1 MLTTEQTKII
11 DTSLLLKNNETIKI
25 NAFAGTGKTT
35 TLLAVT
41 NANKDMIFL
50 YIAFNS
56 SIVKEARRKFGKN
69 VEIFTWHKLAIDNL
83 DMSMYNIRTK
93 EYDLL
98 TIADILEIEDN
109 LDLVGDIMRLMKY
122 YFNSDCRTLYEAA
135 QLVNLLSSETL
146 QYATTLWNK
155 FNSGDIDITHDFYLK
170 KFSLD
175 EVALS
180 RLSNKY
186 DCFLLDEAQDCNPVT
201 LKIFNSLTGK
211 KKILVGDT
219 YQQIYQF
226 RGSVN
231 AMDTIKA
238 EYNFFL
244 TYTFRCS
251 KNVVDEANMIL
262 KRYLGSK
269 TFLTSKNTE
278 VPEINTVA
286 YITRTN
292 AMLIEL
298 ISIFKDEDE
307 NTKFNLLKTPQEI
320 FNTAVNVYY
329 FLNNEHEKLSKE
341 FKYLKKFQSEAHL
354 LEFANDYDMVDLKS
368 SVKLVKRYKKYVFV
382 LMESAK
388 KMQDKKSHITL
399 TTAHTSKGLEWDR
412 VLLTSDFKDLAEID
426 TVEKLIEEGNLLYV
440 AVTRAKYEILKL
452 EKEKE

>member
-1 MLTTEQTKII
+1 LTSEQSVII
-11 DTSLLLKNNETIKI
+11 ETSEILKNNETIKI

-41 NANKDMIFL
+41 NTNIDMLFL

-69 VEIFTWHKLAIDNL
+69 VEIFTWHRLAIDNL
-83 DMSMYNIRTK
+83 DMSNYNIRTK

-109 LDLVGDIMRLMKY
+109 LDLVVDVMRLMKY
-122 YFNSDCRTLYEAA
+122 YFNSDCGTLYEASR
-135 QLVNLLSSETL
+135 LVNLLNSETL
-146 QYATTLWNK
+146 GYAITLWNK
-155 FNSGDIDITHDFYLK
+155 FNNGDIDITHDFYLK
-170 KFSLD
+170 KFSLN
-175 EVALS
+175 ETALS
-180 RLSNKY
+180 KLSNKY

-251 KNVVDEANMIL
+251 ENVVNEANRIL
-262 KRYLGSK
+262 KNYLGSK

-278 VPEINTVA
+278 VPDINTVA

-307 NTKFNLLKTPQEI
+307 DTKFNLLKTPTEI
-320 FNTAVNVYY
+320 FNTAVNIYH
-329 FLNNEHEKLSKE
+329 FLNNDYDKLSKE
-341 FKYLKKFQSEAHL
+341 FKYLKKFPSEARL
-354 LEFANDYDMVDLKS
+354 QEFANDYDMVDIKS
-368 SVKLVKRYKKYVFV
+368 SIKLVKRYKKYIFV

-412 VLLTSDFKDLAEID
+412 VLLASDFKNLDEID
-426 TVEKLIEEGNLLYV
+426 TIEKLIEEGNLLYV
-440 AVTRAKYEILKL
+440 AVTRAKYEILRL
-452 EKEKE
+452 EDEKE